1 MNDAVIDGASERYR
15 MLQQACEQAI
25 QVIRRD
31 LEETDLQRY
40 FPHLAD
46 NPALVSRSARQ
57 SSEFWA
63 QNVLPAVTSRI
74 DNEKIEPKLE
84 TLLRLEEDA
93 RNRRYRH
100 QTGSADPR
108 DQPVDAAKLTASDF
122 MELRLQQQKV
132 AYNAE
137 LQARRDRV
145 IKERAELEQ
154 AAQEKLAQL
163 SEILQ
168 KIRQ

>member
-15 MLQQACEQAI
+15 VLQQVCGQAI
-25 QVIRRD
+25 EVIKRD
-31 LEETDLQRY
+31 LEETDLQTY

-57 SSEFWA
+57 SSQFWA

-74 DNEKIEPKLE
+74 DNENIEQKLE
-84 TLLRLEEDA
+84 SLLKLEQDA

-100 QTGSADPR
+100 QAGSTDPR
-108 DQPVDAAKLTASDF
+108 DQPIDAARLTASDF

-137 LQARRDRV
+137 LQARKDKV
-145 IKERAELEQ
+145 ASERAELEQ
-154 AAQEKLAQL
+154 AAREKLANL
-163 SEILQ
+163 SQVLQ